1 MRNRA
6 VGCYSVVLST
16 PSEYV
21 VETLT
26 RPCRDTTSSVVQG
39 GRKREAGL
47 QVGDTNDGG
56 HVRVKLGGER

>member
-1 MRNRA
+1 
-6 VGCYSVVLST
+6 
-16 PSEYV
+16 
-21 VETLT
+21 
-26 RPCRDTTSSVVQG
+26 VVQG